1 MTSTPSKDRAEAKT
15 CTMGVGCDEVGVCYA
30 AAHGEPERCGR
41 ETARLHARER
51 ASDIFEIS
59 VFLAAA
65 HEEGRKSGFAEGMKR
80 AAEIARRQ
88 AKFHLD
94 ASAMS
99 LPVEPSPIIA
109 KDRAKIATI
118 IAEAIISEAEAS

>member
-1 MTSTPSKDRAEAKT
+1 MSENTDRSEPMTVTPSKDRAEAY
-15 CTMGVGCDEVGVCYA
+15 MVPYLA
-30 AAHGEPERCGR
+30 AAMRALLVPESAYVG
-41 ETARLHARER
+41 
-51 ASDIFEIS
+51 S
-59 VFLAAA
+59 VADALAAA
-65 HEEGRKSGFAEGMKR
+65 HADGFAEGMKR

-88 AKFHLD
+88 AKFRLD

-118 IAEAIISEAEAS
+118 IAEAILSETGEA

>member
-1 MTSTPSKDRAEAKT
+1 MSENTDRTERMTGTPSKDRAEARELAARLSIHHSDSERIAT
-15 CTMGVGCDEVGVCYA
+15 IA
-30 AAHGEPERCGR
+30 AALDK
-41 ETARLHARER
+41 A
-51 ASDIFEIS
+51 
-59 VFLAAA
+59 
-65 HEEGRKSGFAEGMKR
+65 FAEGMKR

-109 KDRAKIATI
+109 KDRAKIAAI
-118 IAEAIISEAEAS
+118 IAEAITSEAEAR